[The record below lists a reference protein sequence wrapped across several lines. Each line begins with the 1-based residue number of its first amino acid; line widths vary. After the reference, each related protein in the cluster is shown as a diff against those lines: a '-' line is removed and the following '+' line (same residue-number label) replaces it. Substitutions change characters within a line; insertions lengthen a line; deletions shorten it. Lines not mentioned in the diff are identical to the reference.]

1 MGAATMTTI
10 EVFALGF
17 ITGVIVGVILFL
29 GLIAMTND

>member
-1 MGAATMTTI
+1 MTTI

-29 GLIAMTND
+29 GLMATINND